1 MSTNNAFPQKKLPY
15 GSVLKVVRQDKSK
28 SADGEGICAIPLEG
42 FSECD
47 GSQAFVDNLMT
58 KMMIAVACVVKA

>member
-1 MSTNNAFPQKKLPY
+1 MHFRKKKSY

-42 FSECD
+42 ISECD
-47 GSQAFVDNLMT
+47 GGQAIVDNLMT
-58 KMMIAVACVVKA
+58 KMMVAVACVEKA